1 MYGSKRRIGMAL
13 AAGIASISV
22 ATALGAT
29 KEKTFSTGVI
39 SNGVAGSDS
48 STQALKVKT
57 KGKIKDIDV
66 VVGFDT
72 FQNED
77 YSFVLRH
84 PSGETVHLSS
94 GNGGSGSGY
103 GSGGCASAATFDDES
118 NVAIESTEGIDTLLA
133 GTYEPEELDSNTQ
146 QGGLDKL
153 DGLKLN
159 GKWELVFLSTEETGA
174 GDLECFELEA
184 TYKSKKK
191 K

>member
-1 MYGSKRRIGMAL
+1 MNGRMKRIAMA
-13 AAGIASISV
+13 AVAGIASVTV
-22 ATALGAT
+22 ATAMGAT

-174 GDLECFELEA
+174 GDLECFELQA
-184 TYKSKKK
+184 TYKAKKK
-191 K
+191 